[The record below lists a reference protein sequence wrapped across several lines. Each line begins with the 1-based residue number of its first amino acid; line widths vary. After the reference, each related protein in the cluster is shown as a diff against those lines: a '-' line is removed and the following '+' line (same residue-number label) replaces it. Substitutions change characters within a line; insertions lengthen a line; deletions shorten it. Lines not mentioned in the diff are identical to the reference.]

1 MEVFIIKFIIAIII
15 FSAIV
20 LFHELGHFLLAKKNG
35 IYVEEFA
42 LGIGP
47 TLIGKKIGETE
58 YGIKALPFG
67 GCCVMRGED
76 EADDDPRAFGN
87 KSALARFSVVFAGP
101 FFNFILAFVLS
112 LFVIGIGGADPA
124 IVGGV
129 PADGAA
135 YEAGLKEGDRI
146 IALDGSKVY
155 NFREIR
161 LYNFMHRDRAR
172 VMVTYERDGKRQ
184 DLAVER
190 KTDKET
196 GYYMLGIEG
205 VGYQKQGFAGTI
217 GYSFLEMRYQIKS
230 TLTSLKYLFS
240 AKLSINDVSGPVGI
254 VKTIGDTY
262 DESLKSGPIYV
273 LLNMLSLS
281 ILLSA
286 NLGVMNLLPL
296 PALDGGRLVFIILEM
311 IRGKKIPPEK
321 EGLVHTAGIVV
332 LMGLMI
338 LIMANDLR
346 MIFMG

>member
-1 MEVFIIKFIIAIII
+1 MFIIKFIIAILI

-20 LFHELGHFLLAKKNG
+20 LFHELGHFLLAKKND

-47 TLIGKKIGETE
+47 TLVGKKIGETE

-76 EADDDPRAFGN
+76 GEDDDPRAFGN
-87 KSALARFSVVFAGP
+87 KSAPARFAVVFAGP
-101 FFNFILAFVLS
+101 FFNFILAFILS

-124 IVGGV
+124 VVGGV
-129 PADGAA
+129 LNDSGA
-135 YEAGLKEGDRI
+135 YEAGLKKDDKI
-146 IALDGSKVY
+146 IALDKSRVY

-161 LYNFMHRDRAR
+161 LFNFMHKEDPRVHVTFERNGRRQEVVVDRKID
-172 VMVTYERDGKRQ
+172 E
-184 DLAVER
+184 
-190 KTDKET
+190 ET
-196 GYYMLGIEG
+196 GYYLLGIEG
-205 VGYQKQGFAGTI
+205 IGYQKQGPAGI
-217 GYSFLEMRYQIKS
+217 ICYSFLEMRYQIKS
-230 TLTSLKYLFS
+230 TLSGLKYLFS
-240 AKLSINDVSGPVGI
+240 SKMSINDVSGPVGI

-262 DESLKSGPIYV
+262 DESIKSGALYV

-296 PALDGGRLVFIILEM
+296 PAFDGGRLVFIIIEM
-311 IRGKKIPPEK
+311 ILGKRVPPDK
-321 EGLVHTAGIVV
+321 EGLVHTAGIIL

-346 MIFMG
+346 LIFMG